1 MFTGLYTALVTP
13 FLPDG
18 RFNEAKMKE
27 LVRFQGING
36 VEGVVPAGTTGENP
50 TFSDKEHL
58 RVIQTTVEAAK
69 EVSLKVIAGCG
80 SNNTEKAAILCKK
93 AAELG
98 ADGALVITPY
108 YNKPNQEGLYKHFMA
123 VADNSPIPV
132 IMYNVPGRTC
142 VNLLPETVERL
153 AQHENIVGLKE
164 ASGSVAQAQEIIFAC
179 GDKINLFSGEDEL
192 TYALMAI
199 GGKGVISVSSNI
211 IPEQM
216 NNLVEAMLKGDFTT
230 GLRIAKEVNEIC
242 KKMFIDTNPIPVKE
256 AMNIMGMEVG
266 PTRLPLT
273 TISEANRKILLGLLK
288 RNGLLIND

>member
-18 RFNEAKMKE
+18 RLNEAKLRE
-27 LVRFQGING
+27 LVSFQAING
-36 VEGVVPAGTTGENP
+36 VTGVVPGGTTGENP

-58 RVIQTTVEAAK
+58 RVIQITVEAAR
-69 EVSLKVIAGCG
+69 EVNLKVIAGCG

-132 IMYNVPGRTC
+132 VMYNVPGRTC
-142 VNLLPETVERL
+142 VNLLPEPVERL
-153 AQHENIVGLKE
+153 ATHENIVGLKE
-164 ASGSVAQAQEIIFAC
+164 ASASVAQVQEIIFAA
-179 GDKINLFSGEDEL
+179 GDRLNIFSGEDEL
-192 TYALMAI
+192 TYAIMAI
-199 GGKGVISVSSNI
+199 GGKGVISVASNI

-216 NNLVEAMLKGDFTT
+216 NNLVQSMLKNDFAT
-230 GLRIAKEVNEIC
+230 GLRIAKEINEIC

-256 AMNIMGMEVG
+256 AMNLMGMSVG

-273 TISEANRKILLGLLK
+273 AISDANRKILITLLK
-288 RNGLLIND
+288 KNGLLIND

>member
-36 VEGVVPAGTTGENP
+36 VKGIVPAGTTGENP

-58 RVIQTTVEAAK
+58 RVIQATVEAAR

-98 ADGALVITPY
+98 ADAALVITPY

-123 VADNSPIPV
+123 VADNSPIPIV
-132 IMYNVPGRTC
+132 MYNVPGRTC
-142 VNLLPETVERL
+142 VNMLPETVERL
-153 AQHENIVGLKE
+153 SYHENIVALKE
-164 ASGSVAQAQEIIFAC
+164 ASGSVIQAQDIIFAS
-179 GDKINLFSGEDEL
+179 GDRLDVFSGEDEL
-192 TYALMAI
+192 TYAIMAI
-199 GGKGVISVSSNI
+199 GGKGVISVASNI

-216 NNLVEAMLKGDFTT
+216 NNLVEAMLKNDYAV
-230 GLRIAKEVNEIC
+230 GLQTAREINDIC

-256 AMNIMGMEVG
+256 AMNLMGMDVG

-273 TISEANRKILLGLLK
+273 AISDTNRKILIALLNK
-288 RNGLLIND
+288 NGLLIRK